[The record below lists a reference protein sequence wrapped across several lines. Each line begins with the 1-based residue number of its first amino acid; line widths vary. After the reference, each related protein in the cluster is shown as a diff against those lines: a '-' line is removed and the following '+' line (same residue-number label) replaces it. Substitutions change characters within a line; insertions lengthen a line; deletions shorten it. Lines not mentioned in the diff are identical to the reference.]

1 MSSGTLDESMAIS
14 GKLSTMPTRSDKI
27 KLNVGGK
34 HFVTT
39 VGTLCKEESMLS
51 AMFGGKFDTS
61 PDADGEVSHFSCHC
75 YYCYSSC

>member
-1 MSSGTLDESMAIS
+1 MSEES
-14 GKLSTMPTRSDKI
+14 GKLSTMSDKI
-27 KLNVGGK
+27 RLNVGGQ

-61 PDADGEVSHFSCHC
+61 PDADEEVSYFSCHC
-75 YYCYSSC
+75 Y